1 MKIIF
6 EKEELLS
13 CLTPAMS
20 AVSEKNTNV
29 AIAGILFDAV
39 SGGECIISSYDLEK
53 GFRVKVE
60 ANVIEG
66 GSYIIPASK
75 LFRIIKSM
83 PENSVSIE
91 VNEKNLVKI
100 VSGKSEFKLSAINGS
115 DFPTMPE
122 LNIEIGFGIAGN
134 VLKKTISSIQHA
146 IAQNEQQRPVMQGA
160 YFNLSN
166 NQMLVVSTDGNRFAL
181 RRRDCELLDN
191 SLEEGFN
198 FIIPGKTLNELLK
211 IIPDSENTVRINFG
225 RKHVIFV
232 IGEMIFFSRLI
243 EGDYIDYQRIIPK
256 TEKIVVKLNRDI
268 LLDCLE
274 RVSLVS
280 EEKGAGQVRSYVKC
294 EFEGDLLKVSSNSST
309 YSVSDEMEIS
319 KTGEDIKIGF
329 TCRYLIDALRSI
341 EDDEV
346 LLKMTSPLSL
356 MAICRC
362 PETEGPGDEYLYIIG
377 PLKMKE

>member
-1 MKIIF
+1 
-6 EKEELLS
+6 
-13 CLTPAMS
+13 
-20 AVSEKNTNV
+20 
-29 AIAGILFDAV
+29 
-39 SGGECIISSYDLEK
+39 
-53 GFRVKVE
+53 
-60 ANVIEG
+60 
-66 GSYIIPASK
+66 
-75 LFRIIKSM
+75 
-83 PENSVSIE
+83 
-91 VNEKNLVKI
+91 
-100 VSGKSEFKLSAINGS
+100 
-115 DFPTMPE
+115 
-122 LNIEIGFGIAGN
+122 
-134 VLKKTISSIQHA
+134 
-146 IAQNEQQRPVMQGA
+146 
-160 YFNLSN
+160 
-166 NQMLVVSTDGNRFAL
+166 MLVVSTDGNRFAL

-256 TEKIVVKLNRDI
+256 KEKIVVKLNRDI

-362 PETEGPGDEYLYIIG
+362 PETEGPEDEYLYIIG